1 MVTLPMLW
9 LPILVSAVFVFIAAN
24 LLWMALPFWHHRDY
38 GKVDAAKSDPLVAS
52 LRDVPSGQYMVPP
65 VDWGKLTKE
74 QQEEVQNGPGGL
86 LILRNPM
93 KFSFG
98 SALVTFFLYNV
109 VVIAVVA
116 YVASFSLGLGA
127 KYPQVFRVAGS
138 AAMLGYC
145 FHTVS
150 DSIWY
155 GRPWSAT
162 IKFIIDGIIYG
173 LLIGGTFGW
182 LWPH

>member
-1 MVTLPMLW
+1 MVTLVSLW

-24 LLWMALPFWHHRDY
+24 IFWMALPFWHHKDY
-38 GKVDAAKSDPLVAS
+38 AMLTPEQSDGVVAS
-52 LRDVPSGQYMVPP
+52 LKSAASGQYMVPS
-65 VDWGKLTKE
+65 VNWGKMTKE
-74 QQEEVQNGPGGL
+74 EQAAVQSGPGGL
-86 LILRNPM
+86 LIIRNPM
-93 KFSFG
+93 SFSMG
-98 SALVTFFLYNV
+98 SALGGFFLYNI
-109 VVIAVVA
+109 VVITVVA
-116 YVASFSLGLGA
+116 YVTSLALAPGA

-138 AAMLGYC
+138 AGILGYC

-162 IKFIIDGIIYG
+162 VKFIIDGIVYG

>member
-24 LLWMALPFWHHRDY
+24 ILWMAIPFWHHKDY
-38 GKVDAAKSDPLVAS
+38 GMLEPAQSDAVVAALKTAS
-52 LRDVPSGQYMVPP
+52 SGQYMVPS
-65 VDWGKLTKE
+65 VNWGKLTKE
-74 QQEEVQNGPGGL
+74 QQAAVQSGPGGL
-86 LILRNPM
+86 LIVRNPM
-93 KFSFG
+93 DFSFG
-98 SALVTFFLYNV
+98 SKLVEFFLYNV
-109 VVIAVVA
+109 VVIAVAA
-116 YVASFSLGLGA
+116 YVSSFSLGLGA
-127 KYPQVFRVAGS
+127 KYPQVFRVA
-138 AAMLGYC
+138 AAAGMLGYA

-173 LLIGGTFGW
+173 LLIGATFGW
-182 LWPH
+182 LWPR